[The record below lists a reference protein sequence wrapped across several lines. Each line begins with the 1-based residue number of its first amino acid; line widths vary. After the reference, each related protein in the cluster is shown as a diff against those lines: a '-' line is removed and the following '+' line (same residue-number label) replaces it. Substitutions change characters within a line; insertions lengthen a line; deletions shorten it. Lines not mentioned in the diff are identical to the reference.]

1 MFIHQLHIR
10 KSVLVWTLLILLV
23 LVGSAVAESAA
34 APAAAAGTAAATVDD
49 KYLPAAAA
57 GTAAATG
64 TGERSPSTLA
74 LIFANPIT
82 LYIVIALAC
91 MCGFG
96 FVTQTIN
103 KNKGYEGGFAWGF
116 FLGFIGII
124 VVACKPSMIAPTNQ
138 SNSNSSSVGS
148 ESNTAELERLAKL
161 HESGA
166 LSDAEFAEAK
176 QKLISKM

>member
-34 APAAAAGTAAATVDD
+34 APAAAAGPAAATVND
-49 KYLPAAAA
+49 KYLPAASGA
-57 GTAAATG
+57 AAATA

-74 LIFANPIT
+74 LMFANPIT

-138 SNSNSSSVGS
+138 YNSNSSSVGS

-176 QKLISKM
+176 QKLILKM